1 MNNFYA
7 IISRMKYIFRWGLMR
22 NVTQE
27 NLLEHSHQTAILAH
41 ALATIEN
48 ERCGGSVNAD
58 KAAVLALYHDSAEII
73 TGDLPTP
80 IKNLS
85 PELSK
90 SYDKAEQTAYKLLL
104 SRLPEDL
111 RGSYAKILDYKKD
124 ELYPYVKAADLLS
137 AYIKCIQEL
146 DAGNKEFK
154 TAKESLGKKLEAF
167 PLPSLKIFMEE
178 FLPSFV
184 QTLDQQ

>member
-1 MNNFYA
+1 MYNFYA
-7 IISRMKYIFRWGLMR
+7 IISRMKYILRWGLMR

-27 NLLEHSHQTAILAH
+27 NLLEHSHQTAVFAH

-48 ERCGGSVNAD
+48 ERCGGCVNAD
-58 KAAVLALYHDSAEII
+58 RAAVLALYHDAAEII

-90 SYDKAEQTAYKLLL
+90 SYDKAEQTAYKILLN
-104 SRLPEDL
+104 RLPSDM
-111 RGSYAKILDYKKD
+111 RPSYAKILDYKRD
-124 ELYPYVKAADLLS
+124 ELYPFVKAADLLS
-137 AYIKCIQEL
+137 AYIKCLQEI
-146 DAGNKEFK
+146 DAGNNEFK
-154 TAKESLGKKLEAF
+154 TARDSIAKRLKEF

-184 QTLDQQ
+184 QTLDEQ